1 MSRETAEFAFDLHSG
16 LSTVQVPEFD
26 QLQIIGM
33 AATLA
38 IHIKGLGDIEYEVL
52 RKVSDHFMS
61 NSTLRVEIGARC
73 FSGSRVHP
81 NFQIW

>member
-33 AATLA
+33 AATWQ
-38 IHIKGLGDIEYEVL
+38 
-52 RKVSDHFMS
+52 
-61 NSTLRVEIGARC
+61 STLRV
-73 FSGSRVHP
+73 
-81 NFQIW
+81 